1 MTEPEDLKARAGSPL
16 GDEHVRPAHPV
27 SPPAAGEPAGATAPG
42 YPLSAIVGQ
51 DDLIQALLVC
61 AVNPVVGGVLVRGE
75 RGTAKST
82 AVRALAPM
90 LGGPVASLEATG
102 NPRVP
107 LVELPLGATLDRLV
121 GTLDLRAAM
130 GGEHRVEPGL
140 LARAHGGVLYVDEV
154 NLLGDHLVDALLDAA
169 ASGVVTV
176 ERDGVSVA
184 QDARFLLVGT
194 MNPEEGDL
202 RPQLLDR
209 FGLGVEIAG
218 PRDPRQRADIVAR
231 RMSYDED
238 PVGFAAEWAEHE
250 AALAARIA
258 EARSRLQRVFLPEA
272 ELLRISTVCA
282 SLDLDGVRG
291 DLVCA
296 HAARAI
302 AALEGDATVTADHVS
317 KAAHL
322 ALRHRMRRDPLA
334 PPPEGGRDQ
343 AIDDAL
349 DEARD
354 AGGDQS
360 GDTPPAADDTHQPD
374 ASADAESDRSEDSDG
389 VDDTATDGSD
399 RGDSPPQETDRSPA
413 ANPKPQPEV
422 EWQPSSELAPPPRSK
437 ENDRST
443 QRGTR
448 VRPAAVPSRIAES
461 ALRLDRAGPRRRAS
475 RADATRDVPSGRAP
489 GGRLAVVDAR
499 PAFEDDPIAI
509 LPTVLAALRGDDRPQ
524 TAITGGGRGALL
536 CLIVDTSGSMAAQ
549 RRLARVKGALEAALR
564 RAYARR
570 DLVAVVA
577 FSGDGAETLVEPG
590 TPIEFAA
597 RAVHAL
603 PAGGKTPLAAG
614 IAHGAAVLE
623 DAARGHSVGGR
634 ARIAVLLT
642 DGRADDRAGH
652 ARAALRRVVAAA
664 DRTVVVDLEDGRARL
679 GLAADLA
686 AAAGADLT
694 RLVDPSVAAGPRRPA
709 A

>member
-1 MTEPEDLKARAGSPL
+1 MSEADDIKLRAGGPL
-16 GDEHVRPAHPV
+16 GDEHVRPAHALAAPT
-27 SPPAAGEPAGATAPG
+27 PAPTSAGGTTPAPG

-61 AVNPVVGGVLVRGE
+61 AVNPIVGGVLVRGE

-90 LGGPVASLEATG
+90 LGGPAAAVEATG
-102 NPRVP
+102 NPAIP

-218 PRDPRQRADIVAR
+218 PRDPKVRAAIVAR
-231 RMSYDED
+231 RMAYDEN
-238 PVGFAAEWAEHE
+238 PAGFASEWAEQE

-258 EARSRLQRVFLPEA
+258 EARSRLQQVFLPER
-272 ELLRISTVCA
+272 ELLRISTTCA

-296 HAARAI
+296 QAARAI
-302 AALEGDATVTADHVS
+302 AALEGEATVTADHVS

-322 ALRHRMRRDPLA
+322 ALRHRLRRDPLA
-334 PPPEGGRDQ
+334 PPPTGGRDQ

-349 DEARD
+349 DEAAD

-360 GDTPPAADDTHQPD
+360 GDQPPAHDDTTTPDDPD
-374 ASADAESDRSEDSDG
+374 ASADAPEGEPSNPADEP
-389 VDDTATDGSD
+389 
-399 RGDSPPQETDRSPA
+399 SPDFDETDRSSSG
-413 ANPKPQPEV
+413 NSKPQPKV
-422 EWQPSSELAPPPRSK
+422 EWQPSSELAPPPRAPQ
-437 ENDRST
+437 ENDRSE
-443 QRGTR
+443 RPMR
-448 VRPAAVPSRIAES
+448 VRPTAVPSRIAES
-461 ALRLDRAGPRRRAS
+461 ALRLSRTAPRAATVGRRDPS
-475 RADATRDVPSGRAP
+475 LEVPSGRSP

-499 PAFEDDPIAI
+499 PAREDDPIAV
-509 LPTVLAALRGDDRPQ
+509 LPTVLAALRGDSRPQ

-536 CLIVDTSGSMAAQ
+536 VLIVDTSGSMAAQ

-577 FSGDGAETLVEPG
+577 FSGDGAQTLVEPG

-614 IAHGAAVLE
+614 ITHGAQLLE
-623 DAARGHSVGGR
+623 DAASSHSHGGR

-679 GLAADLA
+679 GLAAELA
-686 AAAGADLT
+686 TAAGADLT
-694 RLVDPSVAAGPRRPA
+694 RLVDPSAAAGPRRGA

>member
-1 MTEPEDLKARAGSPL
+1 MNDSEDIKRRAGGPL
-16 GDEHVRPAHPV
+16 GDEHVRPAHPVV

-61 AVNPVVGGVLVRGE
+61 AVNPIVGGVLVRGE

-90 LGGPVASLEATG
+90 LGGPVAGLEATG
-102 NPRVP
+102 NPNVP

-218 PRDPRQRADIVAR
+218 PRDPRQRAAIVAR
-231 RMSYDED
+231 RMSYDEN

-250 AALAARIA
+250 AALAVRIT

-334 PPPEGGRDQ
+334 PPPQGGRDQ

-360 GDTPPAADDTHQPD
+360 GDTPPAADDTTQPD
-374 ASADAESDRSEDSDG
+374 PSIDADAEAPNGADDPAADPDGDASPSDEM
-389 VDDTATDGSD
+389 
-399 RGDSPPQETDRSPA
+399 TDRSA
-413 ANPKPQPEV
+413 SANPKPQPEV
-422 EWQPSSELAPPPRSK
+422 EWQPSSELAPPPRDREK
-437 ENDRST
+437 NDRSSERPT
-443 QRGTR
+443 K
-448 VRPAAVPSRIAES
+448 VRPTAVPSRIAEA
-461 ALRLDRAGPRRRAS
+461 ALRLDRTAPRSSTTRR
-475 RADATRDVPSGRAP
+475 DATIDVPSGRSP

-499 PAFEDDPIAI
+499 PARDDDPIAV

-524 TAITGGGRGALL
+524 TAVTGGGRGALL

-614 IAHGAAVLE
+614 IAHGAVVLE
-623 DAARGHSVGGR
+623 GAARGHHAGR
-634 ARIAVLLT
+634 ARVAVLLT

-679 GLAADLA
+679 GLAAELA

-694 RLVDPSVAAGPRRPA
+694 RLVDPSAAAGPRRPA